1 MGLMKF
7 FSWKI
12 INNTMLHALYSVII
26 IFLWYYSILESADG
40 AILLFDVTN
49 KQSFVNLVSDK
60 DNSREIK
67 RSWMKE
73 LIFKAK
79 DDKYPVMILGMQ
91 LHTYGMPSLSASK
104 TLLIAV

>member
-1 MGLMKF
+1 M
-7 FSWKI
+7 
-12 INNTMLHALYSVII
+12 
-26 IFLWYYSILESADG
+26 ESADG

-73 LIFKAK
+73 LKFKAK
-79 DDKYPVMILGMQ
+79 DDKHPVMILGMQ

>member
-1 MGLMKF
+1 M
-7 FSWKI
+7 
-12 INNTMLHALYSVII
+12 
-26 IFLWYYSILESADG
+26 ESADG

-60 DNSREIK
+60 DNSRQIK

-104 TLLIAV
+104 TLLIAVYSSYSQGHSQKKNCLVGPGPTLDLASCN